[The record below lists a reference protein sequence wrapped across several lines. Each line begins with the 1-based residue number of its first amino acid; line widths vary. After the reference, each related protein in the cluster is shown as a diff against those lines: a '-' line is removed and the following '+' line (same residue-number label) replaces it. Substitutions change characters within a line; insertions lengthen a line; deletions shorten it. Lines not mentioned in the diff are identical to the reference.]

1 MVDKVPSFQLNT
13 DQSQALYELASLDNI
28 FLTGAAGS
36 GKSFLIKYFQR
47 QLHHPLPVV
56 ASTGAAAVIVGGCT
70 FHSFFSLGI
79 MKGGL
84 EKTIERA
91 LKDTRLLRRLK
102 KTPAIIIDEISM
114 IDPEAFYAAEQICRY
129 ALDPDLPFG
138 GLRIIAV
145 GDFFQLPPVQKNGQ
159 RFWLFQTTVWKQ
171 MNFKVIHLKEI
182 MRTQDMEFIKA
193 LNFIRHGA
201 CNEFVH
207 DFFSSKS
214 HSDLKNFDGTVLFGH
229 RYRVDDFNQQ
239 KLDQISG
246 SVFTYDTEISIKRKS
261 TLTEER
267 VLQMSP
273 LPPRI
278 QLKKGALVM
287 IRKNHPDGLY
297 VNGTLAHVKE
307 LTSENV
313 TIKTLED
320 QVFIFEK
327 DEFEILNADG
337 ELSATIKNLPLS
349 LAWASTIHKAQ
360 GASIDKIC
368 VDLSGFWERGQA
380 YVALSRAKSSAGLYI
395 NNWDPKYIKTD
406 PRVIEYYASLDQP
419 DEPERSDL
427 DFAFSLSSE

>member
-1 MVDKVPSFQLNT
+1 MDNSISLQLNS
-13 DQSQALYELASLDNI
+13 DQSEALFHLASHQNV

-47 QLHHPLPVV
+47 QLTKPLPVV

-91 LKDTRLLRRLK
+91 LKDKRLIKRLK
-102 KTPAIIIDEISM
+102 KTPALIIDEISM
-114 IDPEAFYAAEQICRY
+114 IDPEAFYAAEQICRF

-145 GDFFQLPPVQKNGQ
+145 GDFFQLPPVQKNGH
-159 RFWLFQTTVWKQ
+159 RFWLFQTTVWKL
-171 MNFKVIHLKEI
+171 MDFKVIHLQEI
-182 MRTQDMEFIKA
+182 MRTQDLDFIKA
-193 LNFIRHGA
+193 LNHVRFGV
-201 CNEFVH
+201 CNDYVD
-207 DFFSSKS
+207 DFFSTKKL
-214 HSDLKNFDGTVLFGH
+214 DDAENFDGTVLFGH

-239 KLDQISG
+239 KLAQIPG
-246 SVFTYDTEISIKRKS
+246 STFTYNTDISIKRKS
-261 TLTEER
+261 PLTEER

-273 LPPRI
+273 LPPTI
-278 QLKKGALVM
+278 ELKKGALVM

-297 VNGTLAHVKE
+297 VNGTLGHVRS
-307 LTSENV
+307 LTAEEV
-313 TIKTLED
+313 TVTTLDE
-320 QVFIFEK
+320 QIFVFSK

-337 ELSATIKNLPLS
+337 EVSATITNLPLS

-380 YVALSRAKSSAGLYI
+380 YVALSRAKSSQGLFV
-395 NNWDPKYIKTD
+395 NNWDPQYIKTD
-406 PRVIEYYASLDQP
+406 PRVIEFYKQLEGTDPQDLSL
-419 DEPERSDL
+419 
-427 DFAFSLSSE
+427 